1 MDSTRWGFIRFSWR
15 NVRNMGTGNG
25 ENIIEEIENMSREE
39 LMGQILYLRK
49 KCQRLEEKI
58 DSLEWTVNPDRSG
71 GQFTDDEINNRDG
84 WL

>member
-1 MDSTRWGFIRFSWR
+1 
-15 NVRNMGTGNG
+15 MGTGNG

-58 DSLEWTVNPDRSG
+58 VNLEWTVNPDRSG
-71 GQFTDDEINNRDG
+71 GQFTDDEVNNRDS